1 MLVLQRK
8 VGEQVVLNP
17 GQPDEIVVEIVE
29 IDGGRVRLGFAA
41 PAAVKIV
48 RTELTPQGHRTT
60 RKGSK

>member
-17 GQPDEIVVEIVE
+17 GQPGEIVVEIVE
-29 IDGGRVRLGFAA
+29 IDGSRVRLGFAA
-41 PAAVKIV
+41 PDAVKIV
-48 RTELTPQGHRTT
+48 RTELTPRGLRTT